1 MAGSPSRVDAKTVWA
16 WALYDFANSSFT
28 TLIVTFV
35 YATFFT
41 SQMTGDVISGTALWG
56 RGATVTAVLVAV
68 LSPLLGAYAD
78 RTGTRKRFLLATT
91 VLAVIGAVA
100 LYFPVPGQALTA
112 LTIFVV
118 ANTAF
123 ELSAVFYNA
132 FLPEISTEDTIGR
145 ISGWGWG
152 LGYVGG
158 LLALVAALFV
168 LVLPE
173 VAPFGLDAATFE
185 NVRASNVLVAVWFAV
200 FSVPAFLVLREPP
213 ATAPGKAR
221 DVMRATIGELGET
234 FSEIRRFRQVFR
246 FLVARLVYNDGLNTI
261 FAFGAVYAA
270 GTFGFTTQEI
280 IFFGIGL
287 NLAAGLGA
295 VAFGFLDDKVGG
307 KPTILIS
314 LGLLMLATTAAVLA
328 PDRLWIWVAGIAVG
342 LAAGP
347 NQAASRSLLGRFAP
361 PDKETEFFG
370 FFAFTGKVAAF
381 AGPLLLGTF
390 TELFDSQRAGVA
402 TILVFFVVGGVLLM
416 RVDEAEGREASGR
429 GASPDVPVPV
439 DL

>member
-1 MAGSPSRVDAKTVWA
+1 MPAALPRSSRAVWA
-16 WALYDFANSSFT
+16 WALYDFANSAFT

-41 SQMTGDVISGTALWG
+41 KTMAGDEIAGTALWS
-56 RGATVTAVLVAV
+56 RGITATAVLVAI

-78 RTGTRKRFLLATT
+78 RTGTRKRFLFTTTLLA
-91 VLAVIGAVA
+91 AGGAAA
-100 LYFPVPGQALTA
+100 LFFPVPGQALVA
-112 LTIFVV
+112 LLVFVV

-132 FLPEISTEDTIGR
+132 FLPEISTPQTIGR

-152 LGYVGG
+152 LGYLGG
-158 LLALVAALFV
+158 LLALVAALFL

-173 VAPFGLDAATFE
+173 PAPFGLDAATFE
-185 NVRASNVLVAVWFAV
+185 HVRAACLLVAIWYAV
-200 FSVPAFLVLREPP
+200 FSIPAFLVLREPP
-213 ATAPGKAR
+213 PSAPG
-221 DVMRATIGELGET
+221 RATDVLRATLGELGRT

-246 FLVARLVYNDGLNTI
+246 FLLARLVYNDGLNTI

-287 NLAAGLGA
+287 NVAAGIGA
-295 VAFGFLDDKVGG
+295 VAFGSLDDRLGS
-307 KPTILIS
+307 KPTILVS
-314 LGLLMLATTAAVLA
+314 LGLLMAATLAAVLA
-328 PDRLWIWVAGIAVG
+328 PSRAWIWVAGIAVG

-361 PDKETEFFG
+361 PDRETEFFG
-370 FFAFTGKVAAF
+370 FYAFTGKVAAF
-381 AGPLLLGTF
+381 LGPLLLGAT
-390 TELFDSQRAGVA
+390 TQLFNSQRVGVS
-402 TILVFFVVGGVLLM
+402 TVLLFFLIGGVLLL
-416 RVDEAEGREASGR
+416 RVDEAEGRAAAGR
-429 GASPDVPVPV
+429 EVAP
-439 DL
+439 

>member
-1 MAGSPSRVDAKTVWA
+1 MTAASSRSSKSVWA
-16 WALYDFANSSFT
+16 WALYDFANSAFT

-41 SQMTGDVISGTALWG
+41 KTMAGDEITGTALWS
-56 RGATVTAVLVAV
+56 RGITATAVLVAV

-91 VLAVIGAVA
+91 VLAVAGALA
-100 LYFPVPGQALTA
+100 LYVPVPGQALVA
-112 LTIFVV
+112 LLIFVV

-132 FLPEISTEDTIGR
+132 FLPEISTQETIGR

-152 LGYVGG
+152 LGYAGG

-173 VAPFGLDAATFE
+173 TPPFGLDASTFE
-185 NVRASNVLVAVWFAV
+185 HVRASNLIVAVWFAG
-200 FSVPAFLVLREPP
+200 FSIPAFLVLREPP
-213 ATAPGKAR
+213 ASAPGR
-221 DVMRATIGELGET
+221 VTDVMRASIGELGRT

-246 FLVARLVYNDGLNTI
+246 FLLARLVYNDGLNTI

-270 GTFGFTTQEI
+270 GTFGFSTQEI

-295 VAFGFLDDKVGG
+295 VAFGSLDDKIGS

-314 LGLLMLATTAAVLA
+314 IGLLMAATLAAVLA
-328 PDRLWIWVAGIAVG
+328 PSREWIWVAGIAVG

-361 PDKETEFFG
+361 ADRETEFFG

-381 AGPLLLGTF
+381 LGPLFLGAATQVF
-390 TELFDSQRAGVA
+390 ESQRAGVA
-402 TILVFFVVGGVLLM
+402 TILLFFVAGGLLLL
-416 RVDEAEGREASGR
+416 RVDEAEGRAASGR
-429 GASPDVPVPV
+429 TAPA
-439 DL
+439 L

>member
-1 MAGSPSRVDAKTVWA
+1 MTDASDRSPKTVWA
-16 WALYDFANSSFT
+16 WALYDFANSAFT

-41 SQMTGDVISGTALWG
+41 KTMAGDEIAGTALWS
-56 RGATVTAVLVAV
+56 RGITATAVLVAV

-91 VLAVIGAVA
+91 VLAVGGAVA
-100 LYFPVPGQALTA
+100 LYFPVPGQALVA
-112 LTIFVV
+112 LLIFVV

-132 FLPEISTEDTIGR
+132 FLPEISTQATIGR

-152 LGYVGG
+152 LGYAGG

-173 VAPFGLDAATFE
+173 TPPFGLDAATFE
-185 NVRASNVLVAVWFAV
+185 HVRASNLIVAVWFAV
-200 FSVPAFLVLREPP
+200 FSIPAFLILREPP
-213 ATAPGKAR
+213 ASAPGR
-221 DVMRATIGELGET
+221 VTDVMRATIGELGRT

-246 FLVARLVYNDGLNTI
+246 FLLARLVYNDGLNTI

-270 GTFGFTTQEI
+270 GTFGFSTQEI

-295 VAFGFLDDKVGG
+295 VLFGSLDDKIGS

-314 LGLLMLATTAAVLA
+314 IGLLLVATLAAVLA
-328 PDRLWIWVAGIAVG
+328 PSREWIWVAGIAVG

-361 PDKETEFFG
+361 ADRETEFFG

-381 AGPLLLGTF
+381 LGPLFLGAATQIF
-390 TELFDSQRAGVA
+390 ESQRAGVA
-402 TILVFFVVGGVLLM
+402 TILIFFVVGGLLLM
-416 RVDEAEGREASGR
+416 RVDEAEGRAASGR
-429 GASPDVPVPV
+429 TAPPLALP
-439 DL
+439 

>member
-1 MAGSPSRVDAKTVWA
+1 MTAASSRSPKTVWA

-41 SQMTGDVISGTALWG
+41 KTMAGDEIAGTALWS
-56 RGATVTAVLVAV
+56 RGITATAVFVAV

-78 RTGTRKRFLLATT
+78 RTGTRKRFLFATT
-91 VLAVIGAVA
+91 ALAIGGAAA
-100 LYFPVPGQALTA
+100 LFFPVPGQALVA
-112 LTIFVV
+112 LLIFVV

-132 FLPEISTEDTIGR
+132 FLPEISTQDTIGR

-152 LGYVGG
+152 LGYAGG

-173 VAPFGLDAATFE
+173 TPPFGLDAATFE
-185 NVRASNVLVAVWFAV
+185 HVRASTLIVAAWFAV
-200 FSVPAFLVLREPP
+200 FSIPAFLVLREPP
-213 ATAPGKAR
+213 ASAPGR
-221 DVMRATIGELGET
+221 LTDVMRATIGDLGRT

-246 FLVARLVYNDGLNTI
+246 FLLARLVYNDGLNTI

-270 GTFGFTTQEI
+270 GTFGFSTQEI

-295 VAFGFLDDKVGG
+295 VAFGSLDDRIGS

-314 LGLLMLATTAAVLA
+314 IGLLMAATLAAVLA
-328 PDRLWIWVAGIAVG
+328 PSRAWIWAAGLAVG

-361 PDKETEFFG
+361 ADRETEFFG

-381 AGPLLLGTF
+381 LGPLFLGAATQ
-390 TELFDSQRAGVA
+390 LFESQRAGVA
-402 TILVFFVVGGVLLM
+402 TILFFFVVGGLLLM
-416 RVDEAEGREASGR
+416 RVDEAEGRAASGR
-429 GASPDVPVPV
+429 TAAPSP
-439 DL
+439 